1 MDLGETEVHQA
12 RAAPR
17 LGIEQDD
24 VRRLQHLE
32 PGGGVVDAILVARV
46 VDDDE
51 IRAALGCGS
60 EAELGVARD
69 LEWLLNSKRWL
80 PYDLE
85 EFPEANES
93 ALTYGVPDFSTYS
106 WRNPGDA
113 NQIAR
118 LIEDTVRRFEP
129 RLAPSSIKVEILPSG
144 DVDDFKLTFRIDAL
158 LHVEPVREAVS
169 YDTEMDLES
178 TAIRISRSS

>member
-1 MDLGETEVHQA
+1 MVDA
-12 RAAPR
+12 SDADR
-17 LGIEQDD
+17 LRPSLLD
-24 VRRLQHLE
+24 RLIGDE
-32 PGGGVVDAILVARV
+32 PGTPRGVYGYIGLR
-46 VDDDE
+46 
-51 IRAALGCGS
+51 
-60 EAELGVARD
+60 ELRESVARD

-85 EFPEANES
+85 EFPEANDS

-113 NQIAR
+113 DQIAR

-129 RLAPSSIKVEILPSG
+129 RLAPNSIKVELLPSG
-144 DVDDFKLTFRIDAL
+144 AVDDFKLSFRIDAV
-158 LHVEPVREAVS
+158 LHVEPVHEAVS

-178 TAIRISRSS
+178 TAIRINRSS